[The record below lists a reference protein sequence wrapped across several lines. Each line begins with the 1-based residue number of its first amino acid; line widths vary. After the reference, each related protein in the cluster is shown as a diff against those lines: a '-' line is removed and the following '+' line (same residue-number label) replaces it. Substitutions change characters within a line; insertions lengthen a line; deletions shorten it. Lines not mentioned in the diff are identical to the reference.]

1 MSLHQRLLNSPQE
14 LTEFLET
21 QGFHD
26 LPDEEVI
33 TLGKSNLLIHAAYLG
48 QFQVVN
54 TLLSHADLRAVAEN
68 GGNVV
73 DWLCFR
79 SDTTAD
85 CLASVLQKW
94 TKKFGESDM
103 KSMLNSTRMKQG
115 TPLMCAV
122 FAPNVAVTQLLLRS
136 AADVG
141 SSALDLAAQTGG
153 RRGQRL
159 VALLLEAMANPNVGA
174 IGPLFLAVQENDE
187 TSVRTLLLARARPGG
202 LPNGADTTPVE
213 CAARFGFLGVL
224 KLLLAA
230 DGAPRGS
237 DLSAALK
244 LAHEQGHMDV
254 ERILIKS
261 GAADDIK
268 LSEKRRAETMD
279 RDAQLLPSGF
289 RAGTDEV
296 PSFAEPKPESEKG
309 KIRVEEVDGSYKL
322 YFQGGDSMTA
332 TAILPVRLCPA
343 HPHFYF
349 EVVVEEMDLLIA
361 VGFARNAET
370 PQQSLPGWTPGTYG
384 LHSDDGLLQANTSAT
399 RVMPG
404 WKVKAGST
412 VGMGVEWNELQDEY
426 RLFVTLDGQ
435 RQPREVPLA
444 EDARD
449 SFDLW
454 PLVGADRN
462 AALRV
467 NFGAAA
473 FAYREARTE
482 EMLKARQAAK
492 KAR

>member
-14 LTEFLET
+14 LTKFLET

-48 QFQVVN
+48 QSKVVE
-54 TLLSHADLRAVAEN
+54 TLLPHADLRAVAGN

-85 CLASVLQKW
+85 FLASVLQEW
-94 TKKFGESDM
+94 TNKFGESDA

-136 AADVG
+136 AADAGLCSDHG

-153 RRGQRL
+153 SRGQRL
-159 VALLLEAMANPNVGA
+159 VTLLLEAMADPNVGA

-187 TSVRTLLLARARPGG
+187 TSVRTLLSARARPGG
-202 LPNGADTTPVE
+202 IPNGADTTPVE

-237 DLSAALK
+237 DLAAALK

-261 GAADDIK
+261 GAADDMK
-268 LSEKRRAETMD
+268 LSEKRPAETVD

-309 KIRVEEVDGSYKL
+309 KIRVEEVDGCYKL
-322 YFQGGDSMTA
+322 HFQGGDSMTA
-332 TAILPVRLCPA
+332 TAISPVHLCPA

-349 EVVVEEMDLLIA
+349 EVLVEEMDLLIA
-361 VGFARNAET
+361 VGFARSAET

-384 LHSDDGLLQANTSAT
+384 VHSDDGLLQANTSAT

-412 VGMGVEWNELQDEY
+412 VGMGVQWNELQDEY
-426 RLFVTLDGQ
+426 HLFVTLDGQ

-444 EDARD
+444 EER
-449 SFDLW
+449 SQTGEKW
-454 PLVGADRN
+454 
-462 AALRV
+462 
-467 NFGAAA
+467 
-473 FAYREARTE
+473 
-482 EMLKARQAAK
+482 
-492 KAR
+492 